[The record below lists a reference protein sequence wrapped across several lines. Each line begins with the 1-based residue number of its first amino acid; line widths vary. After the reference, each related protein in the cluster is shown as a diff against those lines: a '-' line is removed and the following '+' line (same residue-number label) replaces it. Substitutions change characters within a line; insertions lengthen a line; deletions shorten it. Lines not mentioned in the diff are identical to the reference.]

1 MGVTRRLYQLSVEH
15 QVARKSG
22 PRKPKAERKV
32 DREVDPEIGAKIG
45 VKTDATVGATDSK
58 IDPKADPIRLAAR
71 ATRRRRTKPEG
82 ERAVAKQTAPAIEV
96 EIVDD
101 EHAGGAPLPEL
112 SAINELPEGFAR
124 TGGGDEAGDGDDETA
139 LEAEEVAPESD
150 TAGGA
155 LVTFDPLSRYL
166 AEIRRFPLL
175 SREEELE
182 IAKRYT
188 KFHDPADAYTLVTA
202 NLRLVVKIANEFA
215 HASRNLLDLIQEGN
229 VGLMEAVRNFDPY
242 RGIRFPSYAVWW
254 VRAYIYRFLI
264 NNWRLV
270 KIGTTQAQRKLFFNL
285 RKETERLEVEGFT
298 AQPRQLAQ
306 RMGVKESEVR
316 EMQERMAHS
325 EVSLD
330 QPVRADEPVQLLDV
344 IPDSGDN
351 PEEAAA
357 HDEWR
362 NFAREKVEQF
372 ASTLKDKE
380 LEIFRSRLLS
390 EDPPTL
396 QEVGGKFGI
405 SRERVRQ
412 IEARLKQRLKQ
423 FLKSQASDIEQAGP

>member
-1 MGVTRRLYQLSVEH
+1 
-15 QVARKSG
+15 VARKSV
-22 PRKPKAERKV
+22 PRKPKTDPAE
-32 DREVDPEIGAKIG
+32 
-45 VKTDATVGATDSK
+45 
-58 IDPKADPIRLAAR
+58 DPIRTAAG
-71 ATRRRRTKPEG
+71 ATRRRRFAAANEETPHAPAIDAEIVDAEIVG
-82 ERAVAKQTAPAIEV
+82 ERASQRAEDLA
-96 EIVDD
+96 EI
-101 EHAGGAPLPEL
+101 G
-112 SAINELPEGFAR
+112 ELPGEFAS
-124 TGGGDEAGDGDDETA
+124 GGDRTEESTAEDIAKVVADDAAGESGG
-139 LEAEEVAPESD
+139 LVAY
-150 TAGGA
+150 
-155 LVTFDPLSRYL
+155 DPLGRYL

-175 SREEELE
+175 SREEEIE

-188 KFHDPADAYTLVTA
+188 KHHDPADAYRLVTA
-202 NLRLVVKIANEFA
+202 NLRLVVKIASEFA

-285 RKETERLEVEGFT
+285 RKETERLEAEGFT
-298 AQPRQLAQ
+298 AQPLLLAQ

-325 EVSLD
+325 EVSLN
-330 QPVRADEPVQLLDV
+330 QPVREDETAELLDV
-344 IPDSGDN
+344 LPDNSDT

-362 NFAREKVEQF
+362 TFAREKIDQF
-372 ASTLKDKE
+372 ASTLKDKD
-380 LEIFRSRLLS
+380 LEIFQSRLLS

-396 QEVGGKFGI
+396 QEVGARFGI

-412 IEARLKQRLKQ
+412 IEAQLKKRLKL

>member
-1 MGVTRRLYQLSVEH
+1 VEH

-22 PRKPKAERKV
+22 PRRPKS
-32 DREVDPEIGAKIG
+32 
-45 VKTDATVGATDSK
+45 DSK
-58 IDPKADPIRLAAR
+58 IDRIKADRVEAEGAKTDRIDPVEPDPVATEPIETDPRIAAR
-71 ATRRRRTKPEG
+71 ATRRRRTPASEEKLPPVVEAEILDPEVVD
-82 ERAVAKQTAPAIEV
+82 RQVAEPQ
-96 EIVDD
+96 IVDD
-101 EHAGGAPLPEL
+101 DGPSAPPLAVDLAEVG
-112 SAINELPEGFAR
+112 ELPEGFTR
-124 TGGGDEAGDGDDETA
+124 SSSGGGDAEPVGEVTEQA
-139 LEAEEVAPESD
+139 AEESGGNE
-150 TAGGA
+150 GGA
-155 LVTFDPLSRYL
+155 LVAFDPLGRYL

-175 SREEELE
+175 SREEEIE
-182 IAKRYT
+182 IAKRYA
-188 KFHDPADAYTLVTA
+188 KDHDPADAYRLVTA
-202 NLRLVVKIANEFA
+202 NLRLVVKIASEFA

-285 RKETERLEVEGFT
+285 RKETERLEAEGFT
-298 AQPRQLAQ
+298 AQPLLLAQ

-325 EVSLD
+325 EVSLN
-330 QPVRADEPVQLLDV
+330 QPMREDEAVELLDV
-344 IPDSGDN
+344 IPDTSDT

-362 NFAREKVEQF
+362 TFAREKIDQF

-380 LEIFRSRLLS
+380 LEIFQSRLLS

-396 QEVGGKFGI
+396 QEVGTRFGI

-412 IEARLKQRLKQ
+412 IEARLKKRLKL

>member
-1 MGVTRRLYQLSVEH
+1 M
-15 QVARKSG
+15 ARKAG
-22 PRKPKAERKV
+22 PRKPKAK
-32 DREVDPEIGAKIG
+32 P
-45 VKTDATVGATDSK
+45 K
-58 IDPKADPIRLAAR
+58 IDLKADPIRTAPR
-71 ATRRRRTKPEG
+71 ATRRRRRATAAG
-82 ERAVAKQTAPAIEV
+82 EDTAPAV
-96 EIVDD
+96 DAEIVDEIVD
-101 EHAGGAPLPEL
+101 NDSAAAAPIATDLGEIGEL
-112 SAINELPEGFAR
+112 LDGFAR
-124 TGGGDEAGDGDDETA
+124 PQPGTEAGESGAEAGSAAAEEAARKDGD
-139 LEAEEVAPESD
+139 
-150 TAGGA
+150 GGA
-155 LVTFDPLSRYL
+155 LVAFDPLGRYL

-175 SREEELE
+175 SREEEIE
-182 IAKRYT
+182 IAKHYT
-188 KFHDPADAYTLVTA
+188 KHHDPADAYRLVTA
-202 NLRLVVKIANEFA
+202 NLRLVVKIAGEFA

-285 RKETERLEVEGFT
+285 RKETERLEAEGFT
-298 AQPRQLAQ
+298 AQPLLLAQ

-316 EMQERMAHS
+316 EMQERMGHS

-330 QPVRADEPVQLLDV
+330 QPVREDENVQLLDV
-344 IPDSGDN
+344 IPDSGDT

-362 NFAREKVEQF
+362 TFARAKIDQF

-380 LEIFRSRLLS
+380 LEIFHSRLLS

-396 QEVGGKFGI
+396 QEVGARFGI

-412 IEARLKQRLKQ
+412 IEARLKKRLKL